1 MIRVLSM
8 NFDGTY
14 TIYTMRDM
22 RDADLYA
29 NRHVNQL
36 HFIHMPRM
44 NGVLQWVGEHVDSSC
59 WTAPT
64 NPIQAKTA
72 QLLFMVDQ

>member
-14 TIYTMRDM
+14 VINNMLDLPY
-22 RDADLYA
+22 ADRYA

-36 HFIHMPRM
+36 HFMEVR
-44 NGVLQWVGEHVDSSC
+44 NGILQWVGEHVDSPC
-59 WTAPT
+59 WYIPT
-64 NPIQAKTA
+64 NPDQAKKA
-72 QLLFMVDQ
+72 QFLLLLEPQ

>member
-14 TIYTMRDM
+14 TIENMFDLPY
-22 RDADLYA
+22 ADRYA

-36 HFIHMPRM
+36 HFMEARS
-44 NGVLQWVGEHVDSSC
+44 GVLQWVGEHVDSPC
-59 WTAPT
+59 WCTPI

-72 QLLFMVDQ
+72 QLLFTMGQ